1 MFDYN
6 VMLKMLV
13 IPETRFASVVILLW
27 ELKEINHSFG
37 DWCRMEFIWKQL
49 EEGIIC
55 DTKSSMRFGGRTK
68 SQPISDMIQTIIA
81 TSPIDSIIGKV

>member
-13 IPETRFASVVILLW
+13 IPETRFASVVIMLW
-27 ELKEINHSFG
+27 EPKEINHSFG

-55 DTKSSMRFGGRTK
+55 DTIFHEIWWERENKEPTYF
-68 SQPISDMIQTIIA
+68 
-81 TSPIDSIIGKV
+81 